1 MFKKNFLKSFI
12 GSKVKV
18 LVLDYDNE
26 YIVDKDL
33 SIFTNEDYE
42 YYSADNF
49 LLVDHEIK
57 LDVAIFYMGYYGD
70 NNIDW

>member
-1 MFKKNFLKSFI
+1 MFKKYFLKSFI

-26 YIVDKDL
+26 YIIDKDL

-42 YYSADNF
+42 YYSSDNF
-49 LLVDHEIK
+49 LLVDHEII
-57 LDVAIFYMGYYGD
+57 LDVAIFYMGYYD
-70 NNIDW
+70 NNID

>member
-1 MFKKNFLKSFI
+1 MFKKYFLKSFI

-18 LVLDYDNE
+18 LVLDYDGE

-42 YYSADNF
+42 YYSSDNF

-57 LDVAIFYMGYYGD
+57 LDVAIFYMGYYDD
-70 NNIDW
+70 NNIDC

>member
-1 MFKKNFLKSFI
+1 MFKKYFLKSFI

-26 YIVDKDL
+26 YIVDKDI

-42 YYSADNF
+42 YYSSDNF

-57 LDVAIFYMGYYGD
+57 LDVAIFYMGYYD
-70 NNIDW
+70 NNID

>member
-1 MFKKNFLKSFI
+1 MFKKYFLKSFI

-33 SIFTNEDYE
+33 SIFTNEDYK
-42 YYSADNF
+42 YYS
-49 LLVDHEIK
+49 
-57 LDVAIFYMGYYGD
+57 
-70 NNIDW
+70 

>member
-1 MFKKNFLKSFI
+1 MFKKYFLKSFI

-18 LVLDYDNE
+18 LVLDYDCE
-26 YIVDKDL
+26 YKVDKDL

-42 YYSADNF
+42 YYASDNF
-49 LLVDHEIK
+49 LLVDYEII
-57 LDVAIFYMGYYGD
+57 LDVPIFYMGYYDD

>member
-1 MFKKNFLKSFI
+1 MFKKYFLKSFI

-26 YIVDKDL
+26 YIVDKDI

-42 YYSADNF
+42 YYSSDNF
-49 LLVDHEIK
+49 LLVDYEII
-57 LDVAIFYMGYYGD
+57 LDVPIFYMGYYGD
-70 NNIDW
+70 NNID

>member
-1 MFKKNFLKSFI
+1 MFKKYFLKSFI

-18 LVLDYDNE
+18 LVLDYDCE
-26 YIVDKDL
+26 YKVDKDL

-42 YYSADNF
+42 YYASDNF
-49 LLVDHEIK
+49 LLVDYEIIH
-57 LDVAIFYMGYYGD
+57 DVPIFYMGYYGD

>member
-1 MFKKNFLKSFI
+1 MFKKYFLKSFI

-42 YYSADNF
+42 YYSSDNF

-57 LDVAIFYMGYYGD
+57 LDVAIFYMAYYDD
-70 NNIDW
+70 NNID

>member
-1 MFKKNFLKSFI
+1 MFKKYCLKSFI

-42 YYSADNF
+42 HYSSDNF
-49 LLVDHEIK
+49 LLVDYEII
-57 LDVAIFYMGYYGD
+57 LDVPIFYMGYYED
-70 NNIDW
+70 NNID

>member
-1 MFKKNFLKSFI
+1 MFKKYFLKSFI

-33 SIFTNEDYE
+33 SIFTTEDYE
-42 YYSADNF
+42 YYSSDNF
-49 LLVDHEIK
+49 LLVDYEIK
-57 LDVAIFYMGYYGD
+57 LDVAIFYMGYYD
-70 NNIDW
+70 NID

>member
-1 MFKKNFLKSFI
+1 MFKKYFLKSFI

-42 YYSADNF
+42 YYSSDNF

-57 LDVAIFYMGYYGD
+57 LDVAIFYMGYFDD
-70 NNIDW
+70 NNID

>member
-1 MFKKNFLKSFI
+1 MFKKYFLKSFI

-18 LVLDYDNE
+18 LVLDYDCE
-26 YIVDKDL
+26 YIVHKDL

-42 YYSADNF
+42 YYSSDNF

-57 LDVAIFYMGYYGD
+57 LDVAIFYMAYYDD
-70 NNIDW
+70 NNID